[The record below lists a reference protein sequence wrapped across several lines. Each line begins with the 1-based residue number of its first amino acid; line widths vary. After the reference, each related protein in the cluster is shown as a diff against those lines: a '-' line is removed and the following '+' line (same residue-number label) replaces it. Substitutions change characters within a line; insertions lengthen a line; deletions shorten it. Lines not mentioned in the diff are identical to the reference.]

1 MSGIAKSELTIV
13 NTRPNASVDLKLSE
27 ELESTVERGTSSV
40 LASAFGLLWRRQWVI
55 YLCLLLTS
63 GAAFLYYA
71 AVGDRY
77 EAYVLL
83 RAGQGIKERS
93 SSNTAATPFGEGVDL
108 QSRMESLSRIAKI
121 DLVILEAAKNV
132 GYERLSSDSNP
143 TLLARVMAWGREIDL
158 RDVFAK
164 ETAEPKAQAKPVDE
178 TEEDIERNQAGIL
191 SLRDRVNAKQE
202 GRSDLLRI
210 TFRHR
215 DPVVA
220 ASYLNELA
228 NALVTVQS
236 LDVQMPGAQE
246 FFQQQTKRLEEDAE
260 IAAAELKRFS
270 VEASI
275 YAVDDQRQLLLK
287 RASDLSALIAT
298 TRGAIEDK
306 KGQKLSVADQLAV
319 LRPVAQNK
327 AVSRMVTTLGGQDGR
342 KGLDPVAKPPEQF
355 EEQPPLLLIK
365 VYQDNMATLM
375 KLNAELNGQ
384 MELLNQLGTEL
395 EKVNKELASL
405 SAKEAEYGRLKRVLT
420 TASLAAAQYATRIL
434 EEQISSEVAKKS
446 QLSSLRVVQKAIT
459 PKEPMFPQASQL
471 VALAVAGGILLG
483 LGGIFGPELAKSTMY
498 PASNPVTAVE
508 DHDPIKNLLM
518 AVQRG
523 DGVRGLHP
531 VGWADYEENGA
542 GIGARSPR
550 MPPLKG

>member
-13 NTRPNASVDLKLSE
+13 NTRPRASMDLELSE
-27 ELESTVERGTSSV
+27 ELESTVERGTSNV

-55 YLCLLLTS
+55 FLCLLLTS

-71 AVGDRY
+71 AVGNRY

-93 SSNTAATPFGEGVDL
+93 SSNAAASPFVEGVDL

-143 TLLARVMAWGREIDL
+143 TLLARAMAWGREIDL
-158 RDVFAK
+158 RDVFTRESA
-164 ETAEPKAQAKPVDE
+164 APKAQTKPGDE

-210 TFRHR
+210 TFRHK
-215 DPVVA
+215 DPVIA

-246 FFQQQTKRLEEDAE
+246 FFQQQTKRLEEEAE
-260 IAAAELKRFS
+260 IAAADLKRFS

-275 YAVDDQRQLLLK
+275 YAVDEQRQLLLK

-306 KGQKLSVADQLAV
+306 KGQKLSVADQLAI

-327 AVSRMVTTLGGQDGR
+327 AVSRMVTTLGGQDTR
-342 KGLDPVAKPPEQF
+342 KLLDPVAKPPDQF

-384 MELLNQLGTEL
+384 TELLNQLGTEL

-420 TASLAAAQYATRIL
+420 TASSAAAQYATRIL
-434 EEQISSEVAKKS
+434 EEQISSEVAKKT

-459 PKEPMFPQASQL
+459 PTAPVFPQVPQL

-483 LGGIFGPELAKSTMY
+483 FGGIFGPEIAKSTMSSA
-498 PASNPVTAVE
+498 PDQATTDKDLDPVQ
-508 DHDPIKNLLM
+508 NLLI
-518 AVQRG
+518 AAQRG
-523 DGVRGLHP
+523 DRVRGLYP
-531 VGWADYEENGA
+531 AGSADYEDNGA
-542 GIGARSPR
+542 GIGVRSSR

>member
-1 MSGIAKSELTIV
+1 MDAEMPKEV
-13 NTRPNASVDLKLSE
+13 
-27 ELESTVERGTSSV
+27 ESAVEHDTSSSF
-40 LASAFGLLWRRQWVI
+40 ARTFGLLWRRQWVI

-71 AVGDRY
+71 AVGERY

-93 SSNTAATPFGEGVDL
+93 SSNAGASPFGEGVDL

-143 TLLARVMAWGREIDL
+143 TLLAKFMAWGREIDL
-158 RDVFAK
+158 RDMFAN
-164 ETAEPKAQAKPVDE
+164 ESGEPKAPAKPVDE
-178 TEEDIERNQAGIL
+178 TEEDIERNQEAIL
-191 SLRDRVNAKQE
+191 SLRDRVTAKQE
-202 GRSDLLRI
+202 GRSDLLKI

-215 DPVVA
+215 NPVVA

-228 NALVTVQS
+228 NTLVAIQG

-260 IAAAELKRFS
+260 IAAADLKRFS

-275 YAVDDQRQLLLK
+275 YAVDEQRQLLLR

-306 KGQKLSVADQLAV
+306 KGQKLSVVDQLAI

-342 KGLDPVAKPPEQF
+342 KSLDPVAKPPEQF

-365 VYQDNMATLM
+365 VYQDNMAALM
-375 KLNAELNGQ
+375 KLNSELNGQ
-384 MELLNQLGTEL
+384 MELLHQLGIEL

-405 SAKEAEYGRLKRVLT
+405 SAKEAEYGRLKRVLA
-420 TASLAAAQYATRIL
+420 TASAAAAQYATRIL

-446 QLSSLRVVQKAIT
+446 QLSSVRVVQKAVT
-459 PKEPMFPQASQL
+459 PIAPVFPQVSQL
-471 VALAVAGGILLG
+471 VALALAGGVLLG
-483 LGGIFGPELAKSTMY
+483 LGGIFGPELARGTMHR
-498 PASNPVTAVE
+498 PVSRSAAGIE
-508 DHDPIKNLLM
+508 EYDPIKNLLI
-518 AVQRG
+518 AAQRG
-523 DGVRGLHP
+523 DGVKELHP
-531 VGWADYEENGA
+531 AGRADYDENSVGL
-542 GIGARSPR
+542 GARSPR
-550 MPPLKG
+550 LKG

>member
-1 MSGIAKSELTIV
+1 M
-13 NTRPNASVDLKLSE
+13 
-27 ELESTVERGTSSV
+27 ERDTSS
-40 LASAFGLLWRRQWVI
+40 AFARAFGLLWRRQWVI

-93 SSNTAATPFGEGVDL
+93 SSNTAASPFGEGVDL

-132 GYERLSSDSNP
+132 GYERLSSDANP
-143 TLLARVMAWGREIDL
+143 TLLARFMAWGKEIDL

-164 ETAEPKAQAKPVDE
+164 EPAEPKERAVHVDE

-210 TFRHR
+210 TFRHKN
-215 DPVVA
+215 PVVA

-228 NALVTVQS
+228 SALVTVQS

-246 FFQQQTKRLEEDAE
+246 FFQQQTKRLEQEAE
-260 IAAAELKRFS
+260 IAAADLKRFS

-306 KGQKLSVADQLAV
+306 KGQKLSIADQLAI

-342 KGLDPVAKPPEQF
+342 KSLDPVAKPPEHF

-384 MELLNQLGTEL
+384 TELLNQLGTEL
-395 EKVNKELASL
+395 EKVNAELASL

-420 TASLAAAQYATRIL
+420 TASSAAAQYATRIL

-459 PKEPMFPQASQL
+459 PTAPVFPQVSHL
-471 VALAVAGGILLG
+471 VALAVAGGVLLG
-483 LGGIFGPELAKSTMY
+483 LGAIFGPTLAKTTMH
-498 PASNPVTAVE
+498 PASSSATVAE
-508 DHDPIKNLLM
+508 DHDPIKSLLM
-518 AVQRG
+518 AAQRG
-523 DGVRGLHP
+523 DGVRGLHAA
-531 VGWADYEENGA
+531 GRADYEEG
-542 GIGARSPR
+542 GVGSDARPSR
-550 MPPLKG
+550 MPR

>member
-1 MSGIAKSELTIV
+1 MVV
-13 NTRPNASVDLKLSE
+13 NTRPDASVDPKPSKE
-27 ELESTVERGTSSV
+27 VEPAVERNASSV
-40 LASAFGLLWRRQWVI
+40 FARAFGLLWRRQWVI

-93 SSNTAATPFGEGVDL
+93 SSNAASPFGEGVDL

-132 GYERLSSDSNP
+132 GYERLSSDANP
-143 TLLARVMAWGREIDL
+143 TLLARFMAWGKEIDL
-158 RDVFAK
+158 RDVFAR
-164 ETAEPKAQAKPVDE
+164 ESAEPKERAKPVDE

-210 TFRHR
+210 TFRHKN
-215 DPVVA
+215 PVVA

-228 NALVTVQS
+228 SALVTVQS

-246 FFQQQTKRLEEDAE
+246 FFQQQTKRLEEEAE
-260 IAAAELKRFS
+260 IAAADLKRFS

-306 KGQKLSVADQLAV
+306 KGQKLSVADQLAI

-327 AVSRMVTTLGGQDGR
+327 AVSRMVTTLGGQDNR
-342 KGLDPVAKPPEQF
+342 KSLDPVAKPPEHF

-384 MELLNQLGTEL
+384 TELLNQLGMEL
-395 EKVNKELASL
+395 EKVNAELASL

-420 TASLAAAQYATRIL
+420 TASSAAAQYAARIL

-459 PKEPMFPQASQL
+459 PTAPVFPQVSHL
-471 VALAVAGGILLG
+471 IALAAAGGVLLG
-483 LGGIFGPELAKSTMY
+483 LGAIFGPALAKTTMH
-498 PASNPVTAVE
+498 PASSSVTGAE
-508 DHDPIKNLLM
+508 EHDPIKSLLM
-518 AVQRG
+518 AAQRG
-523 DGVRGLHP
+523 DGVRSLHAA
-531 VGWADYEENGA
+531 GRADYEEG
-542 GIGARSPR
+542 GVGSDARSSRVPR
-550 MPPLKG
+550 

>member
-40 LASAFGLLWRRQWVI
+40 LASAFGLLWRRQWII

-93 SSNTAATPFGEGVDL
+93 SSNATATPFAEGIDL

-132 GYERLSSDSNP
+132 GYDRLSSDSDP
-143 TLLARVMAWGREIDL
+143 TLLARFMAWGSEIDL

-164 ETAEPKAQAKPVDE
+164 QTAEPKAQAKPADE

-210 TFRHR
+210 TFRHK
-215 DPVVA
+215 DPVIA

-228 NALVTVQS
+228 SALVTVQS

-246 FFQQQTKRLEEDAE
+246 FFQQQTKRLEEEAE

-275 YAVDDQRQLLLK
+275 YAVDEQRQLLLK

-306 KGQKLSVADQLAV
+306 KGQKLSVADQLAI

-384 MELLNQLGTEL
+384 TELLNQLGTEL

-420 TASLAAAQYATRIL
+420 TASSAAAQYATRIL

-459 PKEPMFPQASQL
+459 PTAPVFPQASQL

-498 PASNPVTAVE
+498 PASNQVAAVE

-518 AVQRG
+518 AAQRW

-531 VGWADYEENGA
+531 AGWAGHEENGA
-542 GIGARSPR
+542 GIGARSPK